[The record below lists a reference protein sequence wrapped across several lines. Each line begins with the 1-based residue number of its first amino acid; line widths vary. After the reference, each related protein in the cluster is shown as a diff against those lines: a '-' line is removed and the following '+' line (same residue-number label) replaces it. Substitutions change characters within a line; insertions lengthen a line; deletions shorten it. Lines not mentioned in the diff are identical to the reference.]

1 MTTAPTV
8 TVDLRYGA
16 MAGINV
22 FARELWRACVRVAEA
37 GGVRLVGLVEERG
50 PRWTS
55 SERLPGET
63 TVVRARPFLPAE
75 QVQLPREIA
84 RAGAVVHHSPHFNV
98 PYLTRRPIVLTVHDL
113 HPLHDPAT
121 ARSRAAAAYY
131 RVMLPAAIR
140 RATVVVAVAQVTAD
154 DISRTLGVDPAKI
167 RVIGHGLDRQRW
179 RPASPSAVAAAR
191 RELGLAADEDY
202 LLYVGS
208 AKKHKNLATILA
220 AHTPDLPTLVFV
232 GCTRDE
238 VARDADPDGCRGRV
252 HFAGPIPNE
261 RLAAVYSGAVATL
274 VPSVYESV
282 GLPVWESMAC
292 GTPVIASTGGG
303 LPETVGGAA
312 LLVDADDVAGW
323 TGAMAR
329 VVSDV
334 AVRAGLSDAGVRRTA
349 ALSWDDAARGYL
361 GLYRELAAYSP
372 SP

>member
-1 MTTAPTV
+1 MSAAPTV

-22 FARELWRACVRVAEA
+22 FARELWRAHNRVAA
-37 GGVRLVGLVEERG
+37 AAGVRLVGLVEERD

-55 SERLPGET
+55 KERLPGET

-75 QVQLPREIA
+75 QLRLPAEIA
-84 RAGAVVHHSPHFNV
+84 RAGAAVHHSPHFNV

-113 HPLHDPAT
+113 YPLHDPAT
-121 ARSRAAAAYY
+121 ARSRTAAAYY

-140 RATVVVAVAQVTAD
+140 RAEVVVAVAQVTAD
-154 DISRTLGVDPAKI
+154 DICRTLRVDPAKV
-167 RVIGHGLDRQRW
+167 RVVGHGIDRDRW
-179 RPASPSAVAAAR
+179 KPAAPAAVAAAR
-191 RELGLAADEDY
+191 QQLGVDEDY

-208 AKKHKNLATILA
+208 AKKHKNLATILT
-220 AHTPDLPTLVFV
+220 AHTADLPTLVFV
-232 GCTRDE
+232 GCTRED
-238 VARDADPDGCRGRV
+238 VARDADPDACRGRV

-261 RLAAVYSGAVATL
+261 RLTAVYSGAVATL
-274 VPSVYESV
+274 LPSVYESV

-303 LPETVGGAA
+303 LPETAGGAA
-312 LLVDADDVAGW
+312 LLVDPDDVEGW
-323 TGAMAR
+323 TDAMGQ

-334 AVRAGLSDAGVRRTA
+334 AVRSALVEAGLRRTST
-349 ALSWDDAARGYL
+349 LSWDHAAREYL
-361 GLYRELAAYSP
+361 SLYREIGAYSP